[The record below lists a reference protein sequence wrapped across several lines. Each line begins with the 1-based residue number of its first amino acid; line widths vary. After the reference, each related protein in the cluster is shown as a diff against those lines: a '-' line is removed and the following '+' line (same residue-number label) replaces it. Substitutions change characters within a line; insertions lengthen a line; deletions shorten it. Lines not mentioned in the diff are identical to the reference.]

1 MLGKAV
7 WLHSSEGAEAT
18 IIDGEYVRRGIFCN
32 SGETL
37 NTIIEGFM
45 ITNGNATSGAG
56 MKCLNYSR
64 PTILDCIFLNNTAVG
79 QNGLGGGIYCHQYA
93 TPRIESCTFMNN
105 DAGQGGG
112 FYCYGVG
119 EILINDC
126 NFIGN
131 SSLSKGGAISCEH
144 TDISLE
150 LCSFQNNDG
159 GDSSFGYGGALS
171 VWNSTA
177 TLIDCDFIGN
187 SIENKGGAIDFWNLD
202 AVMTNCTFE
211 NNSANYGAGINC
223 GYSEITAVNCSMSG
237 NTALILGSGIYVYY
251 SSVKFVDANEFDE
264 IFVIDESEISFV
276 ADSICNVNGDV
287 ATSSAGK
294 IRFDIDDLSADG
306 MLALSEA
313 FTRQGGLGVTNNSSS
328 LLQAIAGEIIP
339 LAYSSN
345 IYGSWDSI
353 VLPTMSNGL
362 GLQLIEYPAFRE
374 GGDDGVELA
383 VEVIEV
389 EEVDFADPFT
399 GNLDSPPID
408 IVAFDADGD
417 GEDELAILFS
427 GMSGFG
433 GSPGGVVVF
442 DISEDGDP
450 VLIEGFSAIVGNN
463 PVDIDAGDLN
473 GDGLEDIIVANGES
487 GTMSIL
493 LTTLQGDD
501 SLSFT
506 ANTISGSNYFSTVAV
521 IDWDNNDQ
529 LDAVVGINVVD
540 TDLLD
545 GFQILLDV
553 ADGTSFGPF
562 FEVPKYVLPT
572 YQLVSDPPT
581 CVHGGKKNS
590 SWGFVGATRYGRV
603 YRATLG
609 GSLELLGELGGSNI
623 VTIEAIELDSLGGDG
638 QIDLIVSSD
647 EAEAIYLFQGN
658 DSETDGFGDLIPL
671 AVSEP
676 VQDVLAIDADDDGDM
691 DLVMA
696 APTSD
701 TPLVLLRND
710 GGGTELVGGLNGI
723 TWSKQAMNSGNP
735 LSDIEPIDVNDD
747 KDIKQVVVGAGDATN
762 LRGELAGTMEQTNIL
777 LSSDCAA
784 DIDGDGNVNVS
795 DLLIIIDQ
803 WGLTN
808 SPADVNDDGIVD
820 VSDLL
825 IVSDNWG
832 PCE

>member
-1 MLGKAV
+1 MCSYMFRLLIISIWITSTAIADTWTVDDDGKADFDNIQAAIDAASNGDEILVYPGTYTDSGDQVVDMLGKAV

-294 IRFDIDDLSADG
+294 IRFDID
-306 MLALSEA
+306 
-313 FTRQGGLGVTNNSSS
+313 
-328 LLQAIAGEIIP
+328 
-339 LAYSSN
+339 
-345 IYGSWDSI
+345 
-353 VLPTMSNGL
+353 
-362 GLQLIEYPAFRE
+362 
-374 GGDDGVELA
+374 
-383 VEVIEV
+383 
-389 EEVDFADPFT
+389 
-399 GNLDSPPID
+399 
-408 IVAFDADGD
+408 
-417 GEDELAILFS
+417 
-427 GMSGFG
+427 
-433 GSPGGVVVF
+433 
-442 DISEDGDP
+442 
-450 VLIEGFSAIVGNN
+450 
-463 PVDIDAGDLN
+463 
-473 GDGLEDIIVANGES
+473 
-487 GTMSIL
+487 
-493 LTTLQGDD
+493 
-501 SLSFT
+501 
-506 ANTISGSNYFSTVAV
+506 
-521 IDWDNNDQ
+521 
-529 LDAVVGINVVD
+529 
-540 TDLLD
+540 
-545 GFQILLDV
+545 
-553 ADGTSFGPF
+553 
-562 FEVPKYVLPT
+562 
-572 YQLVSDPPT
+572 
-581 CVHGGKKNS
+581 
-590 SWGFVGATRYGRV
+590 
-603 YRATLG
+603 
-609 GSLELLGELGGSNI
+609 
-623 VTIEAIELDSLGGDG
+623 
-638 QIDLIVSSD
+638 VSS
-647 EAEAIYLFQGN
+647 
-658 DSETDGFGDLIPL
+658 
-671 AVSEP
+671 VS
-676 VQDVLAIDADDDGDM
+676 
-691 DLVMA
+691 
-696 APTSD
+696 
-701 TPLVLLRND
+701 RR
-710 GGGTELVGGLNGI
+710 
-723 TWSKQAMNSGNP
+723 W
-735 LSDIEPIDVNDD
+735 
-747 KDIKQVVVGAGDATN
+747 
-762 LRGELAGTMEQTNIL
+762 R
-777 LSSDCAA
+777 
-784 DIDGDGNVNVS
+784 
-795 DLLIIIDQ
+795 
-803 WGLTN
+803 
-808 SPADVNDDGIVD
+808 
-820 VSDLL
+820 
-825 IVSDNWG
+825 
-832 PCE
+832 